1 MATVSKRSLDI
12 CQDPTLNKST
22 AFTEA
27 EKEALSLVGL
37 VPDVTEPLELQ
48 HRRFLMHLGHK
59 AADLARVPRPSDYE
73 AFIRSH
79 VYQPAYRP
87 YI

>member
-1 MATVSKRSLDI
+1 MAGVSKKSLDL

-27 EKEALSLVGL
+27 EKEALRLVGL

-48 HRRFLMHLGHK
+48 HRRVLMQLGHK
-59 AADLARVPRPSDYE
+59 ATDLTGIST
-73 AFIRSH
+73 
-79 VYQPAYRP
+79 
-87 YI
+87 